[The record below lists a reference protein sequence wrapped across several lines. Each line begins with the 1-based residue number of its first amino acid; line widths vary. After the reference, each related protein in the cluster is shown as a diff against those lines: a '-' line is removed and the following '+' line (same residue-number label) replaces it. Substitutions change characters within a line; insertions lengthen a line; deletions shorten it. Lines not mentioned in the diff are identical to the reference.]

1 VQDGQLHLWGS
12 GNPRTTPPMQ
22 RKTMILDR
30 EKHWFLLPDKPF
42 EDLLGLEDWI
52 TVGTT
57 FGLTARELDVVIL
70 LFEDCTR
77 QTICRR
83 LHRGEASVRKRIDKV
98 FRKMNVKDRL
108 GLVQRIW
115 HVHRA
120 LQSWGHKDAP
130 CQVGAAP

>member
-1 VQDGQLHLWGS
+1 
-12 GNPRTTPPMQ
+12 
-22 RKTMILDR
+22 MILDR

-42 EDLLGLEDWI
+42 EDLLGSEDWI

-57 FGLTARELDVVIL
+57 VGLTGRELDAAVL

-77 QTICRR
+77 RTISRR
-83 LHRGEASVRKRIDKV
+83 LRRGEASVRKRIDKV

-130 CQVGAAP
+130 CEVAAAR

>member
-1 VQDGQLHLWGS
+1 MQDGQLHLWGS

-130 CQVGAAP
+130 CEVAAAH